1 MYRVARPDKA
11 EMQYFVPVLLFSTVA
26 PNVISFQ
33 YDSDRFP
40 NMNATDYLFKEFFS
54 ISIR

>member
-11 EMQYFVPVLLFSTVA
+11 EMRYFVPVLLFSTVA